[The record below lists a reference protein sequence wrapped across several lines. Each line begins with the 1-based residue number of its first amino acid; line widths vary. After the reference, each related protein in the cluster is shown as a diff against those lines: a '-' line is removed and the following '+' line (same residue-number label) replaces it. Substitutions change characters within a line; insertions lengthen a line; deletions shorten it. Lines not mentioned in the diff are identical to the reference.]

1 MQVSIMVTSL
11 EMACLSS
18 ALVPLA
24 GQKKPKKRLAGGF
37 SLKDKCC
44 EVAAKVSAQFERCYR
59 AERTRGRV

>member
-24 GQKKPKKRLAGGF
+24 GQKNKKKKAGRRF
-37 SLKDKCC
+37 
-44 EVAAKVSAQFERCYR
+44 
-59 AERTRGRV
+59 

>member
-1 MQVSIMVTSL
+1 MVTSL

-24 GQKKPKKRLAGGF
+24 GQKKIKKRLAGGF

-44 EVAAKVSAQFERCYR
+44 EVAAKVSAQLEKCYR
-59 AERTRGRV
+59 AE